1 MISRIINSNTIPENK
16 SKYIVISNPEFLAEG
31 SAVSD
36 LMKPDRVVIGVKD
49 KNADIAKLLKLYNY
63 TQDTVIITHHGS
75 S

>member
-1 MISRIINSNTIPENK
+1 M
-16 SKYIVISNPEFLAEG
+16 AEG